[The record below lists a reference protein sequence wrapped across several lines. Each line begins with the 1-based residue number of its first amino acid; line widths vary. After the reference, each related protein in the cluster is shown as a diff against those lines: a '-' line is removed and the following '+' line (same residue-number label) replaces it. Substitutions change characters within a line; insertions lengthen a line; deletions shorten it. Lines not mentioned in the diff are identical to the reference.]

1 MCLRVLAIIFYDEC
15 SDIEY
20 ISIKLIN
27 YKCTVF
33 EQENGSQKKKNN
45 IKFRKYWHIHVNI
58 TCTKCSLGLRICT
71 IATYCYSRTH
81 ESYRYYIWRMFLSV
95 SCERK
100 MWVPFGVNMY
110 LSSVTCIC
118 HYECKP
124 IFHIYCVYMGF

>member
-1 MCLRVLAIIFYDEC
+1 MSEGSCHHILWWMQWHRIYFHQID
-15 SDIEY
+15 
-20 ISIKLIN
+20 KLQMYCIWTREWILN
-27 YKCTVF
+27 
-33 EQENGSQKKKNN
+33 QKNN
-45 IKFRKYWHIHVNI
+45 IKVRKYLHIHVNI
-58 TCTKCSLGLRICT
+58 TCTKCFLGLRICT
-71 IATYCYSRTH
+71 IAIYCYSRTH